1 MLSGHQR
8 VAGHLLE
15 GATPSHQALAAV
27 AVDALAVAVAVAVAV
42 AAAAAAAVAA
52 EAAAASLCL
61 SYSIYAGCLSTGQIP
76 PWPHPE
82 GLSLSKPLNFV

>member
-1 MLSGHQR
+1 MVLVVGVWPS
-8 VAGHLLE
+8 HLL
-15 GATPSHQALAAV
+15 PSEAAES
-27 AVDALAVAVAVAVAV
+27 VAVAV

-82 GLSLSKPLNFV
+82 GWSLSKPLNFV